1 VEINSKS
8 RFLIK
13 SYIVMTIL
21 IEEEVKCI
29 KCEEEIP
36 PKRLEIL
43 PGTKTCVKC
52 STVGAYSGRPILHGK
67 GEDTYVE
74 IDIMTPEQAKKIS
87 AILDKGKDKK
97 TKKMEWNG
105 KDSDSHIKK
114 PTKKTAKDIPTKD

>member
-1 VEINSKS
+1 
-8 RFLIK
+8 
-13 SYIVMTIL
+13 MTIL

-29 KCEEEIP
+29 KCQEEIP

-74 IDIMTPEQAKKIS
+74 IDIMTPEQAKQINAIIS
-87 AILDKGKDKK
+87 KGKKDGK
-97 TKKMEWNG
+97 KKMEWNG

-114 PTKKTAKDIPTKD
+114 PTKKKPEDISTKN